1 MAFLDNSGDILLD
14 AVLTDTGRKRMAEG
28 TFRITKFALADDE
41 IDYSLYNYNDS
52 RGSAYYDLDILSSP
66 VLEAFTD
73 NAAGLK
79 SKLVSY
85 GDTSLEYLPVMKLF
99 ENAGKNSQK
108 NVNTKSFVVSVNVA
122 TDGLLVGSTGAEQG
136 IMTSGNDARAV
147 MVHQGI
153 DNIAIPHTET
163 LDAKLLETSYII
175 EMDNRISIL
184 ANTVDTANANGT
196 PAYIDDDE
204 MASYIVSSTSGK
216 YLENIEKSTDP
227 NDGGSSNISS
237 IAGSRNSTA
246 LKFKLKPAL
255 SLTAND
261 FLFERLGGTMS
272 SSTIGGTG
280 TNDLYYIDINVR
292 VMGATTG
299 FRLDVP
305 VRFVKIKP

>member
-99 ENAGKNSQK
+99 ENPSENSQR
-108 NVNTKSFVVSVNVA
+108 NANTKSFVVSVD
-122 TDGLLVGSTGAEQG
+122 TDTDTG
-136 IMTSGNDARAV
+136 IGNDQVGVFRSTASPGGRKIV
-147 MVHQGI
+147 VHQGI
-153 DNIAIPHTET
+153 DNIAIPHTEA
-163 LDAKLLETSYII
+163 LDTKLLETSYII
-175 EMDNRISIL
+175 EMDNRIAIL
-184 ANTVDTANANGT
+184 YNTANNNPGV
-196 PAYIDDDE
+196 PAYIDDDQ
-204 MASYIVSSTSGK
+204 MASYIVSSTSNN
-216 YLENIEKSTDP
+216 YLQNIEGSTLEE
-227 NDGGSSNISS
+227 GGSSDVSS
-237 IAGSRNSTA
+237 IAGSRNSRA
-246 LKFKLKPAL
+246 LKFRLKPAL
-255 SLTAND
+255 GLTAND
-261 FLFERLGGTMS
+261 FLFDKLGGTMTADVLGGS
-272 SSTIGGTG
+272 SAVT
-280 TNDLYYIDINVR
+280 LKYIDVNVR

-305 VRFVKIKP
+305 VRFVKI

>member
-41 IDYSLYNYNDS
+41 IDYSLYNYDDS

-99 ENAGKNSQK
+99 ENSGKNSQR
-108 NVNTKSFVVSVNVA
+108 NSTTNSFIFSVNTDTDVILRDSVQAGVFK
-122 TDGLLVGSTGAEQG
+122 
-136 IMTSGNDARAV
+136 TSGDEKKIII
-147 MVHQGI
+147 HQGI
-153 DNIAIPHTET
+153 DNIAVPHTEE

-175 EMDNRISIL
+175 EMDNRIGFL
-184 ANTVDTANANGT
+184 ANVVDQGSGT
-196 PAYIDDDE
+196 PAYIDDDQ

-216 YLENIEKSTDP
+216 YLENIEEYNQD
-227 NDGGSSNISS
+227 DGQSNSS
-237 IAGSRNSTA
+237 IAGSRNPKA
-246 LKFKLKPAL
+246 LKFKLKPSL

-272 SSTIGGTG
+272 GTDIGGTG
-280 TNDLYYIDINVR
+280 TNNLYFIDINVR

-299 FRLDVP
+299 FRLDIP
-305 VRFVKIKP
+305 VRFVKSKA

>member
-99 ENAGKNSQK
+99 ENSGQNSK
-108 NVNTKSFVVSVNVA
+108 TNPNTKSFIVSVNSE
-122 TDGLLVGSTGAEQG
+122 TDTLLSTSTQDG
-136 IMTSGNDARAV
+136 IINSSGISTRKV
-147 MVHQGI
+147 LIHQGI

-204 MASYIVSSTSGK
+204 MASYIVSNTSGK

-227 NDGGSSNISS
+227 TDGGSSNISS
-237 IAGSRNSTA
+237 IAGSRNSRA

-255 SLTAND
+255 GLTANN

-272 SSTIGGTG
+272 STTIGGG
-280 TNDLYYIDINVR
+280 GSNDLYYIDINVR

-305 VRFVKIKP
+305 VRFVKKI